1 MTTRLSA
8 EELEAFLDSLRRLL
22 ADRCTEADVR
32 RVMEDRS
39 GFDAGLWRQL
49 SDMGVPG
56 LVVDP
61 EHGGLGAGPAVL
73 ERAMEELGACLAPT
87 PILSSVIAAG
97 LVSALRDEAV
107 AARLLPGLADGSTI
121 PAVALTGP
129 AGRWTA
135 ETVSVTA
142 SQRGNG
148 WQLDGQA
155 GFVLNAAAANLLLV
169 VARAEDGIALFEVG
183 ADAAGLEV
191 ALLPAFDRTLSLAN
205 LSLQS
210 VEATRLSASGD
221 AWALVETSMDL
232 GRVALAGEQAGGA
245 RRLFET
251 TVGYARDRHQFGRAI
266 GSFQAIKHMAADLLL
281 ESESAISAARHA
293 AQALADGADDAP
305 QSISL
310 AAFACADAYVKVAA
324 DSIQMH
330 GGIAFTW
337 VHPAHLYLRRARADA
352 QLLGAP
358 AAMRERFVQQLG
370 G

>member
-8 EELEAFLDSLRRLL
+8 EELEAFLEQLRRLL

-32 RVMEDRS
+32 RVMES
-39 GFDAGLWRQL
+39 GDGHDADLWQRL
-49 SDMGVPG
+49 SEMGIPG
-56 LVVDP
+56 ILVEA

-73 ERAMEELGACLAPT
+73 ERAMEELGASLAPT
-87 PILSSVIAAG
+87 PILSSVLATGLIAALG
-97 LVSALRDEAV
+97 DEPTS
-107 AARLLPGLADGSTI
+107 ARLMPGLADGSTI
-121 PAVALTGP
+121 PALALTGP
-129 AGRWTA
+129 AAKWTRESVA
-135 ETVSVTA
+135 VSA
-142 SQRGNG
+142 SPRGNG
-148 WQLDGQA
+148 WQLDGKA
-155 GFVLNAAAANLLLV
+155 AFVLHASFANLLLV
-169 VARAEDGIALFEVG
+169 VARAEDGIALFEVSPN
-183 ADAAGLEV
+183 AAGL
-191 ALLPAFDRTLSLAN
+191 AIAQLPAFDRTLSLADIAFEA
-205 LSLQS
+205 
-210 VEATRLSASGD
+210 VEATRLSPSGD
-221 AWALVETSMDL
+221 SWALVEQALDL

-245 RRLFET
+245 KRLFEI

-293 AQALADGADDAP
+293 ANALAEGAEDAP

-337 VHPAHLYLRRARADA
+337 VHSAHLYLRRARADA
-352 QLLGAP
+352 QLLGSSAT
-358 AAMRERFVQQLG
+358 MRERFVQQLG

>member
-8 EELEAFLDSLRRLL
+8 EELEAFLESLRRLL

-32 RVMEDRS
+32 RVMEAGD
-39 GFDAGLWRQL
+39 GFDADLWRQL
-49 SDMGVPG
+49 SEMGLPG
-56 LVVDP
+56 LLVPP

-73 ERAMEELGACLAPT
+73 ERAMEELGATLAPT
-87 PILSSVIAAG
+87 PILSSVLATGLIAG
-97 LVSALRDEAV
+97 LNDAAL
-107 AARLLPGLADGSTI
+107 AARLLPGIADGSVI

-129 AGRWTA
+129 GAKWTA
-135 ETVSVTA
+135 ASVGVSA
-142 SQRGNG
+142 RPQGNG
-148 WQLDGQA
+148 WRLDGKA
-155 GFVLNAAAANLLLV
+155 AFVLHAAIANLFLV
-169 VARAEDGIALFEVG
+169 VAQAPDGVALFEVSPG
-183 ADAAGLEV
+183 AAGLGTTP
-191 ALLPAFDRTLSLAN
+191 LPAFDRLLSLADIGFEG
-205 LSLQS
+205 
-210 VEATRLSASGD
+210 VEAIRLSQAGD
-221 AWALVETSMDL
+221 VWPVVQQSMDL
-232 GRVALAGEQAGGA
+232 GLVALAGEQAGGA
-245 RRLFET
+245 RRVFEF

-293 AQALADGADDAP
+293 AQALADAADDAA

-310 AAFACADAYVKVAA
+310 AAFACADAYVRVAA

-352 QLLGAP
+352 QLLGSP

>member
-1 MTTRLSA
+1 MTTRLTA
-8 EELEAFLDSLRRLL
+8 EELEAFLDALKRLL

-32 RVMEDRS
+32 RVMD
-39 GFDAGLWRQL
+39 GGAGYDADLWRHL

-56 LVVDP
+56 ILADAD
-61 EHGGLGAGPAVL
+61 HGGLGAGPAVL
-73 ERAMEELGACLAPT
+73 ERAMEELGASLAAT
-87 PILSSVIAAG
+87 PILSTVLATG
-97 LVSALRDEAV
+97 LISALAEPAVSA
-107 AARLLPGLADGSTI
+107 RLMPGIADGSTI
-121 PAVALTGP
+121 VAVALTGP
-129 AGRWTA
+129 AAKWTRD
-135 ETVSVTA
+135 SVALTA
-142 SQRGNG
+142 SPRGNG
-148 WQLDGQA
+148 WQLDGKA
-155 GFVLNAAAANLLLV
+155 AFVLHAAFANLLLV
-169 VARAEDGIALFEVG
+169 VARDSDGIALFEVSPE
-183 ADAAGLEV
+183 AAGLTV
-191 ALLPAFDRTLSLAN
+191 APLPAFDRTLSLADIGFAA
-205 LSLQS
+205 
-210 VEATRLSASGD
+210 VPATRLSPAGD
-221 AWALVETSMDL
+221 CWAQVEQALDL

-245 RRLFET
+245 KRLFEM

-293 AQALADGADDAP
+293 AQALADGAEDAP

-352 QLLGAP
+352 QLLGSS